1 MKKLLILAVAALFAF
16 TSCEKNTTKI
26 GNGEIVCNPST
37 LTVTVGETKGFT
49 FSCTSSRKITEEN
62 PLSWTTMNLDGSKG
76 DVSIDYAGNNTIQ
89 IMGTKVGAVTVIAS
103 VREDEVSSLVLGGV
117 EVTVVAR

>member
-1 MKKLLILAVAALFAF
+1 
-16 TSCEKNTTKI
+16 
-26 GNGEIVCNPST
+26 
-37 LTVTVGETKGFT
+37 
-49 FSCTSSRKITEEN
+49 
-62 PLSWTTMNLDGSKG
+62 MNLDGSKG

-89 IMGTKVGAVTVIAS
+89 ILGTKVGAVTVIAS